1 MRTGKPQRSTKTHAD
16 TLEDGTYKENR
27 MSDTDRIQEL
37 SAALEAE
44 KVKNADLLVT
54 AAATAKEH
62 EKAIEKAVRDWTKQI
77 EEHAPEAIYSIT
89 VDKQGAAMFTVRARP
104 GESGESYLIRFDKMT
119 AKMRERG
126 FCLRAET
133 TQANAPQPAPGN
145 GTAPAP
151 SPAPEIVTDGGTV
164 RAILMKIGKSY
175 TGNKPQL
182 QFEVEGM
189 EHPLSYTR
197 SVAEMM
203 KLLAPVGQ
211 YSPEMLTDGKKY
223 AVNYLVDWRLGD
235 PNAEGKR
242 YRNIVAVKPA

>member
-1 MRTGKPQRSTKTHAD
+1 
-16 TLEDGTYKENR
+16 

-44 KVKNADLLVT
+44 KVKNTDLLVT

-62 EKAIEKAVRDWTKQI
+62 EKAIEKAIRDWTKQI

-126 FCLRAET
+126 FCLRTET

-145 GTAPAP
+145 GNVPAP
-151 SPAPEIVTDGGTV
+151 SPEIVSDGGTA
-164 RAILMKIGKSY
+164 RAILMKVGKSY

-197 SVAEMM
+197 PVGEMM
-203 KLLAPVGQ
+203 KLLAPVGA
-211 YSPEMLTDGKKY
+211 YSPEMLADGKKY
-223 AVNYLVDWRLGD
+223 AVDYLIDWKLGD
-235 PNAEGKR
+235 PSGPDNKR
-242 YRNIVAVKPA
+242 YRNILAIRKA